1 MRKPSAAAILSVLL
15 ACSWIGF
22 LANSPRAQEAAEP
35 EVQRWEYQEV
45 HDFGS
50 AQHLGTKGW
59 EAFSVVKDERR
70 REFFLKRPKQ

>member
-15 ACSWIGF
+15 AISWIAF
-22 LANSPRAQEAAEP
+22 LSGSPRAQEATEP
-35 EVQRWEYQEV
+35 EIQKWEYQEV

-59 EAFSVVKDERR
+59 EAFAVLKDERR